1 MPQITLTLSFLLLS
15 YIAINSG
22 MSINIL
28 RVNKKPSLASMT
40 VLIMMAM
47 MMMMVTVM
55 S

>member
-15 YIAINSG
+15 NIAINSG

-28 RVNKKPSLASMT
+28 REIKKPSPASMM
-40 VLIMMAM
+40 VLIMMV

>member
-15 YIAINSG
+15 NIAINSR

-28 RVNKKPSLASMT
+28 RVIKKPSPASMM
-40 VLIMMAM
+40 VLLLMMV

>member
-1 MPQITLTLSFLLLS
+1 
-15 YIAINSG
+15 

-28 RVNKKPSLASMT
+28 RVNKPSPASMM

-47 MMMMVTVM
+47 MMVTVM